1 MKTRKVHNQLPNL
14 YYRPE
19 FEQCPNCGAPL
30 TRSHTA
36 WRKTITGMNGS
47 ARIYNQAYRCRDKEM
62 CGDPTR
68 VYRSIYADGLSLPY
82 YTYGLDVIV
91 YIGQA
96 RLRQHQTIPE
106 IHKALNHVTPAIP
119 ISEREVE
126 YLFDVYL
133 LLLACSHGQRIEKYR
148 TEMEAQGG
156 VVLAIDGARPE
167 KGQPGLYI
175 FRDAVT
181 GCRLHAAV
189 LYSADTNS
197 IVRELQVVAALGLP
211 IQAIISDDEKATVA
225 AVAQVWPH
233 KPHGLCHI
241 HFLKVVQKPIYEA
254 DRQLATALRKPLR
267 ALNKIERLLQ
277 HSPELIDL
285 LSSDQKQALRR
296 YLDALRAVLLTKGQS
311 PFRLAGATIFQRLAQ
326 LTDSLARSHSQQAH
340 SVLTQLQQLTQPH
353 LAYQADYERIQR
365 QQNWFLG
372 LTDLLNVSTTQIHQ
386 WATKTGAEVAQEV
399 DDYLQS
405 LACLGDELTEDASFF
420 DHMLR
425 CTARWASGLYW
436 TYEVS
441 ALPRTNNE
449 LEADIGDIKEQYRR
463 ITGRRTLKD
472 YLMRYGPYLAFDDDQ
487 DDPEE
492 LRQWF
497 AEIERQE
504 FVNEKAK
511 LEAMREKLRN
521 MQRFRQDPLDF
532 LAETERLWAE
542 SD

>member
-1 MKTRKVHNQLPNL
+1 MKTRKVYNQLPNL

-36 WRKTITGMNGS
+36 WRKIITGMKGS
-47 ARIYNQAYRCRDKEM
+47 AKVYNQAYRCGDKEM
-62 CGDPTR
+62 CAEPR
-68 VYRSIYADGLSLPY
+68 QVYRSIYADGLSLPY

-106 IHKALNHVTPAIP
+106 IHTALKQRTPAVS

-133 LLLACSHGQRIEKYR
+133 LLLACSHGQRLERYR
-148 TEMEAQGG
+148 AESKAQGG
-156 VVLAIDGARPE
+156 VVLAIDGAKPE
-167 KGQPGLYI
+167 KGQSGLYI

-189 LYSADTNS
+189 LYSADTES
-197 IVRELQVVAALGLP
+197 IAQELQVVASLGWP
-211 IQAIISDDEKATVA
+211 IQAVISDDEKATVA
-225 AVAQVWPH
+225 AVAQVYPD

-254 DRQLATALRKPLR
+254 DRQLATMLKKPLR
-267 ALNKIERLLQ
+267 ALNKIERLWQ
-277 HSPELIDL
+277 QTPELVDL
-285 LSSDQKQALRR
+285 LSADQKQALRR

-311 PFRLAGATIFQRLAQ
+311 PFRLSGTTIFKRLAQ
-326 LTDSLARSHSQQAH
+326 LTASLARSHSQQAH
-340 SVLTQLQQLTQPH
+340 DVLARLQPLTQPYLIYH
-353 LAYQADYERIQR
+353 PDYERIQR

-372 LTDLLNVSTTQIHQ
+372 LADLLHVSTTHIHH
-386 WATKTGAEVAQEV
+386 WATQTGAEVAQEI

-405 LACLGDELTEDASFF
+405 LLYLRHELTADASFF
-420 DHMLR
+420 DHMQR
-425 CTARWASGLYW
+425 CTSRWASGLYW

-441 ALPRTNNE
+441 ALPRTNNA
-449 LEADIGDIKEQYRR
+449 LEVDIGAIKEQYRR
-463 ITGRRTLKD
+463 ITARRTLKD
-472 YLMRYGPYLAFDDDQ
+472 YLMRYGPYLAFDDDL

-497 AEIERQE
+497 AEVERQE
-504 FVNEKAK
+504 FVSEKAK
-511 LEAMREKLRN
+511 PEAMREKLRN
-521 MQRFRQDPLDF
+521 MQRFRQDPLAF
-532 LAETERLWAE
+532 LAETERLWAQ

>member
-1 MKTRKVHNQLPNL
+1 MKTKKVYNQLPNL

-19 FEQCPNCGAPL
+19 FEKCPDCGAPL
-30 TRSHTA
+30 IRSHTA
-36 WRKTITGMNGS
+36 WCKTISAMNGS
-47 ARIYNQAYRCRDKEM
+47 AKVYNQAYRCRDKEM

-68 VYRSIYADGLSLPY
+68 VFRSIYADGLSLPY

-91 YIGQA
+91 YVGQA
-96 RLRQHQTIPE
+96 RLRHHRTIPE
-106 IHKALNHVTPAIP
+106 IHKALGQMTPSIA
-119 ISEREVE
+119 ISEREVL

-133 LLLACSHGQRIEKYR
+133 LLLACSHGQRIEQYR
-148 TEMEAQGG
+148 AKIETNGG
-156 VVLAIDGARPE
+156 VVLAIDGAKPE

-189 LYSADTNS
+189 LYSADTES
-197 IVRELQVVAALGLP
+197 VAQELKVVAALGLP
-211 IQAIISDDEKATVA
+211 IQAVISDDEKATVA
-225 AVAQVWPH
+225 AVAQVWPD

-254 DRQLATALRKPLR
+254 DRQLATTLKKPLR
-267 ALNKIERLLQ
+267 ALNKMERLFQ
-277 HSPELIDL
+277 QSPELVDR

-296 YLDALRAVLLTKGQS
+296 YLDALRAVVLTKGQS
-311 PFRLAGATIFQRLAQ
+311 PFRLAGATIFERLAQ
-326 LTDSLARSHSQQAH
+326 LTTSLERSYSQQTHEVLAR
-340 SVLTQLQQLTQPH
+340 LQQLTQPYH
-353 LAYQADYERIQR
+353 AYQADYERVQR
-365 QQNWFLG
+365 QQDWFLG
-372 LTDLLNVSTTQIHQ
+372 LADLLDVSSTQIHQ

-405 LACLGDELTEDASFF
+405 LACLRDELTEDAAFF
-420 DHMLR
+420 DHMQR
-425 CTARWASGLYW
+425 GTARWVSGLYW
-436 TYEVS
+436 TYEIS
-441 ALPRTNNE
+441 ALPRTNNA

-497 AEIERQE
+497 AEVEHQE

-521 MQRFRQDPLDF
+521 MQRFRQDPLAF
-532 LAETERLWAE
+532 LAETERLWTK